1 MARLPEAIKAYGKA
15 HWSTYKKIYSLIK
28 KYDRICVFRHIK
40 PDFDAYGSQMGL
52 VTFIKDNFPNK
63 EVRYVG
69 DNHVSFAGRVYPVS
83 ESLPE
88 SWFETPFL
96 AIVCDVGEPER
107 IADPR
112 YAKAT
117 DIVKIDH
124 HPCRSEITDVKVVD
138 LDSASASEMVY
149 DLCINWKGKKVSYQ
163 ASWYFY
169 SGIVGD
175 TGNFKYRS
183 TSIHTFACAE
193 KLMETGIVISDI
205 TNCMFQKKIDDLKV
219 TAYVLGHFNVT
230 EHGVAY
236 YYLPETVQTELNI
249 TSERG
254 KDNVNL
260 FANIEGIEAWC
271 SFSESTKDNCWW
283 VSIRSRKEDIS
294 QVAAKW
300 RGGGHANASGARIF
314 ESSEMEALVKD
325 LDDLF
330 VKGE

>member
-1 MARLPEAIKAYGKA
+1 MSKLPEAIKAYGKA

-52 VTFIKDNFPNK
+52 VTFLKDNFPNK
-63 EVRYVG
+63 EIHYVG
-69 DNHVSFAGRVYPVS
+69 DNHVSFAGRVYPVT

-88 SWFETPFL
+88 SWFTIPFL
-96 AIVCDVGEPER
+96 AIVCDVGEHDR

-112 YAKAT
+112 YAYAT

-124 HPCRSEITDVKVVD
+124 HPSKMEITDIKMVD

-149 DLCINWKGKKVSYQ
+149 DLCANWKGKKISYQ
-163 ASWYFY
+163 AAWYFY

-183 TSIHTFACAE
+183 TSIHTFACAQA
-193 KLMETGIVISDI
+193 LMESGINIADVTS
-205 TNCMFQKKIDDLKV
+205 CMFQKKIDDLKV
-219 TAYVLGHFNVT
+219 TAYVLNHFSVS

-236 YYLPETVQTELNI
+236 YYLPEDVQKDLNI

-260 FANIEGIEAWC
+260 FSNIEGIEAWC
-271 SFSESTKDNCWW
+271 SFSESIKDNCWW
-283 VSIRSRKEDIS
+283 VSIRSKKTDIS

-300 RGGGHANASGARIF
+300 RGGGHANASGAKIL
-314 ESSEMEALVKD
+314 ELSELDGLIAD
-325 LDDLF
+325 LDALF
-330 VKGE
+330 VKNE